1 MVAAAAAGVC
11 GAGGGGGGGVPGP
24 RMALLTV
31 RGALPCREE
40 ARRQL
45 QSFPRS
51 ATMSAEEVAGAAVVA
66 SGSLLPVR
74 GGGAAAAA
82 GGGGRSVVSGAALQG
97 APFVWLDDGQS
108 AVTFSEGVMLSHA
121 MRLGPMGTGKP
132 ISLLL

>member
-1 MVAAAAAGVC
+1 
-11 GAGGGGGGGVPGP
+11 
-24 RMALLTV
+24 
-31 RGALPCREE
+31 
-40 ARRQL
+40 
-45 QSFPRS
+45 
-51 ATMSAEEVAGAAVVA
+51 VAGAAVVA

-74 GGGAAAAA
+74 GGGAAAAAA